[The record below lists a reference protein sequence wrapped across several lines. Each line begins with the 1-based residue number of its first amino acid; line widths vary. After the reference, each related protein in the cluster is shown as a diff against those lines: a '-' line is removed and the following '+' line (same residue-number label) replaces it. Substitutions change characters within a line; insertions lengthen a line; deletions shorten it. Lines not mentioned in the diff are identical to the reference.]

1 MQLHEDKEIFVD
13 FISHIANA
21 SGYRQDVLEKDYYI
35 VAFLKELASLQEDGL
50 HAYFKGAV
58 VVKIVV
64 TKNILK
70 LIVPSEPL
78 TAISTMLRNTLSVDA
93 ALLPLT
99 EYPTA

>member
-1 MQLHEDKEIFVD
+1 MFCKIDMD
-13 FISHIANA
+13 
-21 SGYRQDVLEKDYYI
+21 DYEYYYYTI
-35 VAFLKELASLQEDGL
+35 NT
-50 HAYFKGAV
+50 V

>member
-1 MQLHEDKEIFVD
+1 MIFIVLKKSINSDMISIKDKIP
-13 FISHIANA
+13 NT
-21 SGYRQDVLEKDYYI
+21 YI
-35 VAFLKELASLQEDGL
+35 VNTDVT
-50 HAYFKGAV
+50 V

>member
-1 MQLHEDKEIFVD
+1 MIFIVLKKSINSDMISIKDKIP
-13 FISHIANA
+13 NT
-21 SGYRQDVLEKDYYI
+21 YI
-35 VAFLKELASLQEDGL
+35 VNTDIT
-50 HAYFKGAV
+50 V